1 MASRRGAIA
10 ERKRFNASKALR
22 YRLRGLSNQEIADVM
37 RASVSDVNRSLAG
50 FDAMVGDEVQAFREN
65 EPELLDVLRMKLVAH
80 MNRDEVLAKSSL
92 NNAAFALSKVH
103 EAARLIRNQS
113 TANIGVRT
121 SVVMGAHGAVA
132 AEDSDESD
140 EA

>member
-22 YRLRGLSNQEIADVM
+22 YRLRGLSCEEIATVM
-37 RASVSDVNRSLAG
+37 RVSVTDVTRSLAG

-65 EPELLDVLRMKLVAH
+65 EPELLDVLRMKLVRH

-121 SVVMGAHGAVA
+121 SVIMGAHGAQQPDGDDG
-132 AEDSDESD
+132 EPEM
-140 EA
+140 